1 MKCVKIIPSRLNGDI
16 EIPPSKSIGHRALI
30 SAGLSKGVS
39 DIKNLMFS
47 DDITA
52 TLNAMKD
59 FGAKEIEKE
68 NNRVTLK
75 GIDKFKKPKESID
88 CKESGSTLRFL
99 IPMAG
104 LIGEEITFNG
114 RGKLIE
120 RPLKTYYEIFKKQ
133 NIKYKN
139 NDGKLPLT
147 VNGLLNP
154 GTFKVKGNIS
164 SQFISGLM
172 FVLPL
177 LNGDSKIIITT
188 KLESKGYVDLTMDV
202 LNKFGVEIENKEYK
216 EFLIKGNQRYKS
228 RNYRVEGDFS
238 QAAFW
243 IVGGLLGGN
252 INCFNLDIDSLQG
265 DKVILD
271 IVKKMGGK
279 FLIKENN
286 IKIKPSKTKGIEIDA
301 SQCPDLVPILAVFA
315 SLSEGITKISNAKRL
330 RIKESDRLK
339 AISTELNKLGA
350 SVTELEDGLVI
361 KGKEKLNGGVVDSW
375 NDHRIAMALAI
386 ASIKCS
392 EAVIIKGSEAINK
405 SYPHFW
411 MDLKKL
417 GGKIDEWSMG

>member
-1 MKCVKIIPSRLNGDI
+1 MKCVKIIPSRLDGDI
-16 EIPPSKSIGHRALI
+16 EIPPSKSMSHRALI
-30 SAGLSKGVS
+30 CAGLSRGIS

-47 DDITA
+47 DDINA
-52 TLNAMKD
+52 TLNAMNAL
-59 FGAKEIEKE
+59 GAKEIYKE
-68 NNRVTLK
+68 DNKVTLK
-75 GIDKFKKPKESID
+75 GIDEFKKPKEIID

-99 IPMAG
+99 IPISG

-120 RPLKTYYEIFKKQ
+120 RPLETYYKIFRKQ

-147 VNGLLNP
+147 INGLLQP
-154 GTFKVKGNIS
+154 GTFKIKGNIS

-177 LNGDSKIIITT
+177 LNEDSKIIITT
-188 KLESKGYVDLTMDV
+188 ELESKGYVDLTMDV
-202 LNKFGVEIENKEYK
+202 LNKFGIEVENRDYK
-216 EFLIKGNQRYKS
+216 KFIIKGNQRYKS
-228 RNYRVEGDFS
+228 RKYKVEGDFS

-252 INCFNLDIDSLQG
+252 INCLNLDMSSLQG
-265 DKVILD
+265 DKEILN

-279 FLIKENN
+279 VLIKENN
-286 IKIKPSKTKGIEIDA
+286 IKIEPSKTKGIEIDA
-301 SQCPDLVPILAVFA
+301 SQCPDLVPILAVLG
-315 SLSEGITKISNAKRL
+315 SLSEGVTKITNAKRL
-330 RIKESDRLK
+330 RIKESDRLN

-350 SVTELEDGLVI
+350 LVTELEDGLVI

-392 EAVIIKGSEAINK
+392 KPVTIKGSEAVNK

-411 MDLKKL
+411 MDIKKL